1 MDIYGFGDGDRG
13 QGPGKLQAYHRG
25 LPVLPV
31 RVLLVLVY
39 VNSENK
45 ARHYSVNLLWE
56 YSDYWKSFDSMTV
69 IENMKSMKYL
79 VM

>member
-1 MDIYGFGDGDRG
+1 M
-13 QGPGKLQAYHRG
+13 
-25 LPVLPV
+25 LPV

-45 ARHYSVNLLWE
+45 ARHYSVNLMWE

-69 IENMKSMKYL
+69 MENMKSMKYL